1 LKPVLKPGKLYP
13 LHIKSI
19 HAKNERKNKMKLTL
33 THIGLLT
40 IKAQKYIP
48 VAVMALI
55 LFAGIIGM
63 YPPES
68 GGGTGM

>member
-1 LKPVLKPGKLYP
+1 
-13 LHIKSI
+13 
-19 HAKNERKNKMKLTL
+19 MKLTL

-48 VAVMALI
+48 VAVMALV